1 MPKKATLASARGRGV
16 RLALPGPIRRS
27 GSNTPTESSTQ
38 QPQQSGSSTQQL
50 TQQSGSS
57 TQQPTQK
64 SIEPKHNQD
73 KQSKADYAI
82 PIETL
87 LALQDQGLTKLN
99 KKSWADICS
108 EYAKPNHPKSFPI
121 LQRHGYVKW
130 WSQFDASM
138 AYPEKVREWFKS
150 NPESQKISD
159 PETALFLN
167 QKAQIAAA
175 FAGAQSK
182 ETLAKNLQQIMQMI
196 EEDRKHKDDP
206 TSSAESSS
214 GYNQNEDDCFGID
227 LGED

>member
-1 MPKKATLASARGRGV
+1 MYSCTFFSTFSLAWV
-16 RLALPGPIRRS
+16 F
-27 GSNTPTESSTQ
+27 
-38 QPQQSGSSTQQL
+38 
-50 TQQSGSS
+50 
-57 TQQPTQK
+57 
-64 SIEPKHNQD
+64 
-73 KQSKADYAI
+73 
-82 PIETL
+82 
-87 LALQDQGLTKLN
+87 
-99 KKSWADICS
+99 SWQYK
-108 EYAKPNHPKSFPI
+108 YAKPNHPKSFPI

-150 NPESQKISD
+150 NPENQKISD

-175 FAGAQSK
+175 LAGAQSK
-182 ETLAKNLQQIMQMI
+182 ETLAKHLLQIMQMI
-196 EEDRKHKDDP
+196 EEDRKHTDDP

>member
-1 MPKKATLASARGRGV
+1 MPKKATLASARGRGI
-16 RLALPGPIRRS
+16 RLALPGPTRRS
-27 GSNTPTESSTQ
+27 GSSTPTESSTQ
-38 QPQQSGSSTQQL
+38 QPTQQSGSSTQQA
-50 TQQSGSS
+50 GSS

-64 SIEPKHNQD
+64 SFEPKNSQA

-99 KKSWADICS
+99 KKSWADLC
-108 EYAKPNHPKSFPI
+108 K
-121 LQRHGYVKW
+121 
-130 WSQFDASM
+130 
-138 AYPEKVREWFKS
+138 KVREWFKS

-175 FAGAQSK
+175 LAGAQSK
-182 ETLAKNLQQIMQMI
+182 ETLAKHLQQIMQMI
-196 EEDRKHKDDP
+196 EEDKEHKDDH

-214 GYNQNEDDCFGID
+214 SYNQNEDDCFGID